1 MATILLVFIYIFYI
15 GLGIPDSLLGAAWPA
30 IYGDLSV
37 PISYASLVSVII
49 SCGTVLS
56 SLFSAHVIAKLGTP
70 RVTVLST
77 SLTAIALLGFSFSQ
91 NFLWLCI
98 CAVPL
103 GIGAG
108 SIDTALNNYVVL
120 HYNSMQ
126 VNFLHCFYGV
136 GVTVSPYLM
145 SLALSDN
152 MNWRGGYKTVFF
164 IQLTIA
170 ALSIISL
177 PIWKRVNQANPQEK
191 PIQVLSLPQML
202 KRKKIWASCGVF
214 LGISS
219 LESTCLIWGS
229 TYLSE
234 SVGMSADAA
243 AALITFYFI
252 GMTVGRL
259 LSGLLT
265 IKYSDWQII
274 FSGQAV
280 IFVAIIML
288 LMETN
293 TIITALG
300 LFLIGLGNGPIF
312 PNITHLTPGLYSK
325 ETSQSIIGIEMA
337 FSNLSIMLTPILF
350 GVVTTYTGIAIFP
363 KFLLIMFLIMIGC
376 TITLKVGDA
385 RSRAKRHLICHAAEH
400 E

>member
-15 GLGIPDSLLGAAWPA
+15 GLGVPDSLLGAAWPA
-30 IYGDLSV
+30 IYSELSV
-37 PISYASLVSVII
+37 PVSYASFISSII
-49 SCGTVLS
+49 SCGTVFS
-56 SLFSAHVIAKLGTP
+56 SLFSTRVIAKLGTP

-77 SLTAIALLGFSFSQ
+77 SLTAIALLGFSCSH

-98 CAVPL
+98 CGIPL

-108 SIDTALNNYVVL
+108 SIDTALNNYVAL
-120 HYNSMQ
+120 HYTSMQ
-126 VNFLHCFYGV
+126 INFLHCFYGV

-152 MNWRGGYKTVFF
+152 MNWRGGYRTVFF

-170 ALSIISL
+170 ALSVISL
-177 PIWKRVNQANPQEK
+177 PIWKKVKQALPQEE
-191 PIQVLSLPQML
+191 PIRVLSLSQML
-202 KRKKIWASCGVF
+202 RRRKIWASCGVF

-219 LESTCLIWGS
+219 LESTCQIWGS

-234 SVGMSADAA
+234 SVGMSADVA

-280 IFVAIIML
+280 IFVAIILL
-288 LMETN
+288 LMQTN
-293 TIITALG
+293 AIITALG
-300 LFLIGLGNGPIF
+300 LFLIGLGNGPVF

-350 GVVTTYTGIAIFP
+350 GVVTTYTGVAIFP

-385 RSRAKRHLICHAAEH
+385 KSRTKRQNV
-400 E
+400 

>member
-15 GLGIPDSLLGAAWPA
+15 GLGVPDSLLGAAWPA
-30 IYGDLSV
+30 IYSELSV
-37 PISYASLVSVII
+37 PVSYASFISSII
-49 SCGTVLS
+49 SCGTVFS
-56 SLFSAHVIAKLGTP
+56 SLFSTRVIAKLGTP
-70 RVTVLST
+70 RVTVFST
-77 SLTAIALLGFSFSQ
+77 SLTAIALLGFSCSH

-98 CAVPL
+98 CGIPL

-108 SIDTALNNYVVL
+108 SIDTALNNYVAL
-120 HYNSMQ
+120 HYTSMQ
-126 VNFLHCFYGV
+126 ISFLHCFYGV

-152 MNWRGGYKTVFF
+152 MNWRGGYRTVFF

-170 ALSIISL
+170 ALSVISL
-177 PIWKRVNQANPQEK
+177 PIWKKVKQALPQEE
-191 PIQVLSLPQML
+191 PIQVLSLSQML
-202 KRKKIWASCGVF
+202 RRRKIWASCGVF

-234 SVGMSADAA
+234 SVGMSADVA

-252 GMTVGRL
+252 GMTVGRF

-280 IFVAIIML
+280 IFVAVILL
-288 LMETN
+288 LMQTN
-293 TIITALG
+293 AIITALG

-350 GVVTTYTGIAIFP
+350 GVVTTYTGVAIFP
-363 KFLLIMFLIMIGC
+363 KFLLIMFLIMIVC

-385 RSRAKRHLICHAAEH
+385 KSRTKRQNV
-400 E
+400 

>member
-126 VNFLHCFYGV
+126 VNFLHCFYGL

-177 PIWKRVNQANPQEK
+177 PIWKRISQANPQEK
-191 PIQVLSLPQML
+191 PIQVLSLSQML
-202 KRKKIWASCGVF
+202 KRKKVWASCGVF
-214 LGISS
+214 IGISA

-229 TYLSE
+229 TFLAE
-234 SVGMSADAA
+234 SVGIPADTA

-252 GMTVGRL
+252 GMTLSRL
-259 LSGLLT
+259 LSGVLT

-274 FSGQAV
+274 FSGQSV
-280 IFVAIIML
+280 IFIAVVL
-288 LMETN
+288 LLIQNNVMAAT
-293 TIITALG
+293 LG

-312 PNITHLTPGLYSK
+312 PNITHLTPELYSK
-325 ETSQSIIGIEMA
+325 EASQSIIGIQIA
-337 FSNLSIMLTPILF
+337 FSYLSVMLTPVLF
-350 GVVTTYTGIAIFP
+350 SVVTTFAGISVFP
-363 KFLLIMFLIMIGC
+363 NFLLVMFLLMIGC
-376 TITLKVGDA
+376 TIVLKIGDA
-385 RSRAKRHLICHAAEH
+385 KSRTKRQNV
-400 E
+400 

>member
-15 GLGIPDSLLGAAWPA
+15 GLGVPDSLLGAAWPA
-30 IYGDLSV
+30 IYSELSV
-37 PISYASLVSVII
+37 PVSYASFISSII
-49 SCGTVLS
+49 SCGTVFS
-56 SLFSAHVIAKLGTP
+56 SLFSTRVIAKLGTP

-77 SLTAIALLGFSFSQ
+77 SLTAIALLGFSCSH

-98 CAVPL
+98 CGIPL

-108 SIDTALNNYVVL
+108 SIDTALNNYVAL
-120 HYNSMQ
+120 HYTSMQ
-126 VNFLHCFYGV
+126 INFLHCFYGV

-152 MNWRGGYKTVFF
+152 MNWRGGYRTVFF

-170 ALSIISL
+170 ALSVISL
-177 PIWKRVNQANPQEK
+177 PIWKKVKQALPQEE
-191 PIQVLSLPQML
+191 PIRVLSLSQML
-202 KRKKIWASCGVF
+202 RRRKIWASCGVF

-234 SVGMSADAA
+234 SVGMSADVA

-265 IKYSDWQII
+265 IKYSDWKII

-280 IFVAIIML
+280 IFVAIILL
-288 LMETN
+288 LMQTN
-293 TIITALG
+293 AIITALG

-350 GVVTTYTGIAIFP
+350 GVVTTYTGVAIFP

-385 RSRAKRHLICHAAEH
+385 KSRTKRQNV
-400 E
+400 

>member
-15 GLGIPDSLLGAAWPA
+15 GLGVPDSLLGAAWPA
-30 IYGDLSV
+30 IYSELSV
-37 PISYASLVSVII
+37 TVSYASFISSII
-49 SCGTVLS
+49 SCGTVFS
-56 SLFSAHVIAKLGTP
+56 SLFSTRVIAKLGTP

-77 SLTAIALLGFSFSQ
+77 SLTAIALLGFSCSH

-98 CAVPL
+98 CGIPL

-108 SIDTALNNYVVL
+108 SIDTALNNYVAL
-120 HYNSMQ
+120 HYTSMQ
-126 VNFLHCFYGV
+126 INFLHCFYGV
-136 GVTVSPYLM
+136 GVTISPYLM

-152 MNWRGGYKTVFF
+152 MNWRGGYRTVFF

-170 ALSIISL
+170 ALSVISL
-177 PIWKRVNQANPQEK
+177 PIWKKVKQALPQEE
-191 PIQVLSLPQML
+191 PIRVLSLSQML
-202 KRKKIWASCGVF
+202 RRRKIWASCGVF

-234 SVGMSADAA
+234 SVGISADVA

-280 IFVAIIML
+280 IFVAIILL
-288 LMETN
+288 LMQTN
-293 TIITALG
+293 AIITALG
-300 LFLIGLGNGPIF
+300 LFLIGLGNGPVF

-350 GVVTTYTGIAIFP
+350 GVVTTYTGVAIFP

-385 RSRAKRHLICHAAEH
+385 KSRTKRQNV
-400 E
+400 

>member
-15 GLGIPDSLLGAAWPA
+15 GLGVPDSLLGAAWPA
-30 IYGDLSV
+30 IYSELSV
-37 PISYASLVSVII
+37 PVSYASFISSII
-49 SCGTVLS
+49 SCGTVFS
-56 SLFSAHVIAKLGTP
+56 SLFSTRVIAKLGTP

-77 SLTAIALLGFSFSQ
+77 SLTAIALLGFSCSH

-98 CAVPL
+98 CGIPL

-108 SIDTALNNYVVL
+108 SIDTALNNYVAL
-120 HYNSMQ
+120 HYTSMQ
-126 VNFLHCFYGV
+126 INSLHCFYGV

-152 MNWRGGYKTVFF
+152 MNWRGGYRTVFF

-170 ALSIISL
+170 ALSVISL
-177 PIWKRVNQANPQEK
+177 PIWKKVKQALPQEE
-191 PIQVLSLPQML
+191 PIRVLSLSQML
-202 KRKKIWASCGVF
+202 RRRKIWASCGVF

-234 SVGMSADAA
+234 SVGMSADVA

-280 IFVAIIML
+280 IFVAIILL
-288 LMETN
+288 LMQTN
-293 TIITALG
+293 AIITALG

-350 GVVTTYTGIAIFP
+350 GVVTTYTGVAIFP

-385 RSRAKRHLICHAAEH
+385 KSRTKRQNV
-400 E
+400 

>member
-15 GLGIPDSLLGAAWPA
+15 GLGVPDSLLGAAWPA
-30 IYGDLSV
+30 IYSELSV
-37 PISYASLVSVII
+37 PVSYASFISSII
-49 SCGTVLS
+49 SCGTVFS
-56 SLFSAHVIAKLGTP
+56 SLFSTRVIAKLGTP

-77 SLTAIALLGFSFSQ
+77 SLTAIALLGFSCSH

-98 CAVPL
+98 CGILL

-108 SIDTALNNYVVL
+108 SIDTALNNYVAL
-120 HYNSMQ
+120 HYTSMQ
-126 VNFLHCFYGV
+126 INFLHCFYGV

-152 MNWRGGYKTVFF
+152 MNWRGGYRTVFF

-170 ALSIISL
+170 ALSVISL
-177 PIWKRVNQANPQEK
+177 PIWKKVKQALPQEE
-191 PIQVLSLPQML
+191 PIRVLSLSQML
-202 KRKKIWASCGVF
+202 RRRKIWASCGVF

-234 SVGMSADAA
+234 SVGMSADVA

-280 IFVAIIML
+280 IFVAIILL
-288 LMETN
+288 LMQTN
-293 TIITALG
+293 AIITALG
-300 LFLIGLGNGPIF
+300 LFLIGLGNGPVF

-350 GVVTTYTGIAIFP
+350 GVVTTYTGVAIFP

-385 RSRAKRHLICHAAEH
+385 KSRTKRQNV
-400 E
+400 

>member
-1 MATILLVFIYIFYI
+1 MQ
-15 GLGIPDSLLGAAWPA
+15 
-30 IYGDLSV
+30 
-37 PISYASLVSVII
+37 
-49 SCGTVLS
+49 SC
-56 SLFSAHVIAKLGTP
+56 
-70 RVTVLST
+70 T
-77 SLTAIALLGFSFSQ
+77 SLTAIALLGFSCSH

-98 CAVPL
+98 CGIPL

-108 SIDTALNNYVVL
+108 SIDTALNNYVAL
-120 HYNSMQ
+120 HYTSMQ
-126 VNFLHCFYGV
+126 INFLHCFYGV
-136 GVTVSPYLM
+136 GVTISPYLM

-152 MNWRGGYKTVFF
+152 MNWRGGYRTVFF

-170 ALSIISL
+170 ALSVISL
-177 PIWKRVNQANPQEK
+177 PIWKKVKQALPQEE
-191 PIQVLSLPQML
+191 PIRVLSLSQML
-202 KRKKIWASCGVF
+202 RRRKIWASCGVF

-234 SVGMSADAA
+234 SVGMSADVA

-280 IFVAIIML
+280 IFVAIILL
-288 LMETN
+288 LMQTN
-293 TIITALG
+293 AIITALG
-300 LFLIGLGNGPIF
+300 LFLIGLGNGPVF

-350 GVVTTYTGIAIFP
+350 GVVTTYTGVAIFP

-385 RSRAKRHLICHAAEH
+385 KSRTKRQNV
-400 E
+400 

>member
-15 GLGIPDSLLGAAWPA
+15 GLGVPDSLLGAAWPA
-30 IYGDLSV
+30 IYSELSV
-37 PISYASLVSVII
+37 PVSYASFISSII
-49 SCGTVLS
+49 SCGTVFS
-56 SLFSAHVIAKLGTP
+56 SLFSTRVIAKLGTP

-77 SLTAIALLGFSFSQ
+77 SLTAIALLGFSCSH

-98 CAVPL
+98 CGIPL

-108 SIDTALNNYVVL
+108 SIDTALNNYVAL
-120 HYNSMQ
+120 HYTSMQ
-126 VNFLHCFYGV
+126 INFLHCFYGV
-136 GVTVSPYLM
+136 GVTISPYLM

-152 MNWRGGYKTVFF
+152 MNWRGGYRTVFF

-170 ALSIISL
+170 ALSVISL
-177 PIWKRVNQANPQEK
+177 PIWKKVKQALPQEE
-191 PIQVLSLPQML
+191 PIQVLSLSQML
-202 KRKKIWASCGVF
+202 RRRKIWASCGVF

-234 SVGMSADAA
+234 SVGMSADVA

-280 IFVAIIML
+280 IFVAIILL
-288 LMETN
+288 LMQTN
-293 TIITALG
+293 AIITALG
-300 LFLIGLGNGPIF
+300 LFLIGLGNGPVF

-350 GVVTTYTGIAIFP
+350 GVVTTYTGVAIFP

-385 RSRAKRHLICHAAEH
+385 KSRTKRQNV
-400 E
+400 

>member
-15 GLGIPDSLLGAAWPA
+15 GLGVPDSLLGAAWPA
-30 IYGDLSV
+30 IYSELSV
-37 PISYASLVSVII
+37 PVSYASFISSII
-49 SCGTVLS
+49 SCGTVFS
-56 SLFSAHVIAKLGTP
+56 SLFSTRVIAKLGTP

-77 SLTAIALLGFSFSQ
+77 SLTAIALLGFSCSH

-98 CAVPL
+98 CGIPL

-108 SIDTALNNYVVL
+108 SIDTALNNYVAL
-120 HYNSMQ
+120 HYTSMQ
-126 VNFLHCFYGV
+126 INFLHCFYGV

-152 MNWRGGYKTVFF
+152 MNWRGGYRTVFF

-170 ALSIISL
+170 ALSVISL
-177 PIWKRVNQANPQEK
+177 PIWKKVKQALPQEE
-191 PIQVLSLPQML
+191 PIRVLSLSQML
-202 KRKKIWASCGVF
+202 RRRKIWASCGVF

-234 SVGMSADAA
+234 SVAMSADVA

-280 IFVAIIML
+280 IFVAIILL
-288 LMETN
+288 LMQTN
-293 TIITALG
+293 AIITALG

-350 GVVTTYTGIAIFP
+350 GVVTTYTGVAIFP

-385 RSRAKRHLICHAAEH
+385 KSRTKRQNV
-400 E
+400 

>member
-15 GLGIPDSLLGAAWPA
+15 GLGVPDSLLGAAWPA
-30 IYGDLSV
+30 IYSELSV
-37 PISYASLVSVII
+37 PVSYASFISSII
-49 SCGTVLS
+49 SCGTVFS
-56 SLFSAHVIAKLGTP
+56 SLFSTRVIAKLGTP

-77 SLTAIALLGFSFSQ
+77 SLTAIALLGFSCSH

-98 CAVPL
+98 CGIPL

-108 SIDTALNNYVVL
+108 SIDTALNNYVAL
-120 HYNSMQ
+120 HYTSMQ
-126 VNFLHCFYGV
+126 INFLHCFYGV

-152 MNWRGGYKTVFF
+152 MNWRGGYRTVFF

-170 ALSIISL
+170 ALSVISL
-177 PIWKRVNQANPQEK
+177 PIWKKVKQALPQEE
-191 PIQVLSLPQML
+191 PIRVLSLSQML
-202 KRKKIWASCGVF
+202 RRRKIWASCGVF

-234 SVGMSADAA
+234 SVGMSADVA

-280 IFVAIIML
+280 IFVAIILL
-288 LMETN
+288 LMQTN
-293 TIITALG
+293 AIITALG

-350 GVVTTYTGIAIFP
+350 GVVTTYTGVAIFP

-385 RSRAKRHLICHAAEH
+385 KSRTKRQNV
-400 E
+400 

>member
-1 MATILLVFIYIFYI
+1 MLSYKLIYIFYI

-37 PISYASLVSVII
+37 TVSYASLVLVII

-56 SLFSAHVIAKLGTP
+56 SLFSAHVIAKVGTP

-126 VNFLHCFYGV
+126 TNFLHCFYCV

-152 MNWRGGYKTVFF
+152 MNWRGGYKTAFF
-164 IQLTIA
+164 VQSAIA
-170 ALSIISL
+170 VLAVMSL
-177 PIWKRVNQANPQEK
+177 PIWKKVKQTQPQEEH
-191 PIQVLSLPQML
+191 IQVLSLSQML
-202 KRKKIWASCGVF
+202 KRKTIWASCGVF
-214 LGISS
+214 IGISV
-219 LESTCLIWGS
+219 LESTCLIWGG
-229 TYLSE
+229 TFLSE
-234 SVGMSADAA
+234 SVGMPADTAST
-243 AALITFYFI
+243 LITFYFI
-252 GMTVGRL
+252 GMALSRL
-259 LSGLLT
+259 LSGVLT

-280 IFVAIIML
+280 IFMAVIL
-288 LMETN
+288 LLIQNSVMAAT
-293 TIITALG
+293 LG

-312 PNITHLTPGLYSK
+312 PNTTHLTPGLYSK
-325 ETSQSIIGIEMA
+325 EPERICGEAVCS
-337 FSNLSIMLTPILF
+337 FR
-350 GVVTTYTGIAIFP
+350 
-363 KFLLIMFLIMIGC
+363 FLCYRKLLCYANGREI
-376 TITLKVGDA
+376 
-385 RSRAKRHLICHAAEH
+385 
-400 E
+400 

>member
-15 GLGIPDSLLGAAWPA
+15 GLGVPDSLLGAAWPA
-30 IYGDLSV
+30 IYSELSV
-37 PISYASLVSVII
+37 PVSYASFISSII
-49 SCGTVLS
+49 SCGTVFS
-56 SLFSAHVIAKLGTP
+56 SLFSTRVIAKLGTP

-77 SLTAIALLGFSFSQ
+77 SLTAIALLGFSCSH

-98 CAVPL
+98 CGIPL

-108 SIDTALNNYVVL
+108 SIDTALNNYVAL
-120 HYNSMQ
+120 HYTSMQ
-126 VNFLHCFYGV
+126 INFLHCFYGV

-152 MNWRGGYKTVFF
+152 MNWRGGYRTVFF
-164 IQLTIA
+164 IQLAIA
-170 ALSIISL
+170 ALSVISL
-177 PIWKRVNQANPQEK
+177 PIWKKVKQALPQEE
-191 PIQVLSLPQML
+191 PIRVLSLSQML
-202 KRKKIWASCGVF
+202 RRRKIWASCGVF

-234 SVGMSADAA
+234 SVGMSADVA

-280 IFVAIIML
+280 IFVAIILL
-288 LMETN
+288 LMQTN
-293 TIITALG
+293 AIITALG

-350 GVVTTYTGIAIFP
+350 GVVTTYTGVAIFP

-385 RSRAKRHLICHAAEH
+385 KSRTKRQNV
-400 E
+400 

>member
-15 GLGIPDSLLGAAWPA
+15 GLGVPDSLLGAAWPA
-30 IYGDLSV
+30 IYSELSV
-37 PISYASLVSVII
+37 PVSYASFISSII
-49 SCGTVLS
+49 SCGTVFS
-56 SLFSAHVIAKLGTP
+56 SLFSTRVIAKLGTP

-77 SLTAIALLGFSFSQ
+77 SLTAIALLGFSCSH

-98 CAVPL
+98 CGIPL

-108 SIDTALNNYVVL
+108 SIDTALNNYVAL
-120 HYNSMQ
+120 HYTSMQ
-126 VNFLHCFYGV
+126 INFLHCFYGV
-136 GVTVSPYLM
+136 GVTISPYLM

-152 MNWRGGYKTVFF
+152 INWRGGYRTVFF

-170 ALSIISL
+170 ALSVISL
-177 PIWKRVNQANPQEK
+177 PIWKKVKQALPQEE
-191 PIQVLSLPQML
+191 PIRVLSLSQML
-202 KRKKIWASCGVF
+202 RRRKIWASCGVF

-234 SVGMSADAA
+234 SVGMSADVA

-280 IFVAIIML
+280 IFVAIILL
-288 LMETN
+288 LMQTN
-293 TIITALG
+293 AIITALG

-350 GVVTTYTGIAIFP
+350 GVVTTYTGVAIFP

-385 RSRAKRHLICHAAEH
+385 KSRTKRQNV
-400 E
+400 

>member
-15 GLGIPDSLLGAAWPA
+15 GLGVPDSLLGAAWTA
-30 IYGDLSV
+30 IYSELSV
-37 PISYASLVSVII
+37 PVSYASFISSII
-49 SCGTVLS
+49 SCGTVFS
-56 SLFSAHVIAKLGTP
+56 SLFSTRVIAKLGTP

-77 SLTAIALLGFSFSQ
+77 SLTAIALLGFSCSH

-98 CAVPL
+98 CGIPL

-108 SIDTALNNYVVL
+108 SIDTALNNYVAL
-120 HYNSMQ
+120 HYTSMQ
-126 VNFLHCFYGV
+126 INFLHCFYGV

-152 MNWRGGYKTVFF
+152 MNWRGGYRTVFF

-170 ALSIISL
+170 ALSVISL
-177 PIWKRVNQANPQEK
+177 PIWKKVKQALPQEE
-191 PIQVLSLPQML
+191 PIRVLSLSQML
-202 KRKKIWASCGVF
+202 RRRKIWASCGVF

-234 SVGMSADAA
+234 SVGMSADVA

-280 IFVAIIML
+280 IFVAIILL
-288 LMETN
+288 LMQTN
-293 TIITALG
+293 AIITALG

-350 GVVTTYTGIAIFP
+350 GVVTTYTGVAIFP

-385 RSRAKRHLICHAAEH
+385 KSRTKRQNV
-400 E
+400 

>member
-15 GLGIPDSLLGAAWPA
+15 GLGVPDSLLGAAWPA
-30 IYGDLSV
+30 IYSELSV
-37 PISYASLVSVII
+37 PVSYASFISSII
-49 SCGTVLS
+49 SCGTVFS
-56 SLFSAHVIAKLGTP
+56 SLFSTRVIAKLGTP

-77 SLTAIALLGFSFSQ
+77 SLTAIALLGFSCSH

-98 CAVPL
+98 CGIPL

-108 SIDTALNNYVVL
+108 SIDTALNNYVAL
-120 HYNSMQ
+120 HYTSMQ
-126 VNFLHCFYGV
+126 INFLHCFYGV
-136 GVTVSPYLM
+136 GVTISPYLM

-152 MNWRGGYKTVFF
+152 MNWRGGYRTVFF

-170 ALSIISL
+170 ALSVISL
-177 PIWKRVNQANPQEK
+177 PIWKKVKQALPQEE
-191 PIQVLSLPQML
+191 PIRVLSLSQML
-202 KRKKIWASCGVF
+202 RRRKIWASCGVF

-234 SVGMSADAA
+234 SVGMSADVA

-280 IFVAIIML
+280 IFVAIILL
-288 LMETN
+288 LMQTN
-293 TIITALG
+293 AIITALG
-300 LFLIGLGNGPIF
+300 LFLIGLGNGPVF

-325 ETSQSIIGIEMA
+325 ET
-337 FSNLSIMLTPILF
+337 
-350 GVVTTYTGIAIFP
+350 
-363 KFLLIMFLIMIGC
+363 
-376 TITLKVGDA
+376 
-385 RSRAKRHLICHAAEH
+385 
-400 E
+400 

>member
-15 GLGIPDSLLGAAWPA
+15 GLGVPDSLLGAAWPA
-30 IYGDLSV
+30 IYSELSV
-37 PISYASLVSVII
+37 PVSYASFISSII
-49 SCGTVLS
+49 SCGTVFS
-56 SLFSAHVIAKLGTP
+56 SLFSTRVIAKLGTP

-77 SLTAIALLGFSFSQ
+77 SLTAIALLGFSCSH

-98 CAVPL
+98 CGIPL

-108 SIDTALNNYVVL
+108 SIDTALNNYVAL
-120 HYNSMQ
+120 HYTSMQ
-126 VNFLHCFYGV
+126 INFLHCFYGV
-136 GVTVSPYLM
+136 GVTISPYLM
-145 SLALSDN
+145 SFALSDN
-152 MNWRGGYKTVFF
+152 MNWRGGYRTVFF

-170 ALSIISL
+170 ALSVISL
-177 PIWKRVNQANPQEK
+177 PIWKKVKQALPQEE
-191 PIQVLSLPQML
+191 PIRVLSLSQML
-202 KRKKIWASCGVF
+202 RRRKIWASCGVF

-234 SVGMSADAA
+234 SVGMSADVA

-280 IFVAIIML
+280 IFVAIILL
-288 LMETN
+288 LMQTN
-293 TIITALG
+293 AIITALG
-300 LFLIGLGNGPIF
+300 LFLIGLGNGPVF

-350 GVVTTYTGIAIFP
+350 GVVTTYTGVAIFP

-385 RSRAKRHLICHAAEH
+385 KSRTKRQNV
-400 E
+400 

>member
-15 GLGIPDSLLGAAWPA
+15 GLGVPDSLLGAAWPA
-30 IYGDLSV
+30 IYSELSV
-37 PISYASLVSVII
+37 PVSYASFISSII
-49 SCGTVLS
+49 SCGTVFS
-56 SLFSAHVIAKLGTP
+56 SLFSTRVIAKLGTP

-77 SLTAIALLGFSFSQ
+77 SLTAIALLGFSCSH

-98 CAVPL
+98 CGIPL
-103 GIGAG
+103 EIGAG
-108 SIDTALNNYVVL
+108 SIDTALNNYVAL
-120 HYNSMQ
+120 HYTSMQ
-126 VNFLHCFYGV
+126 INFLHCFYGV

-152 MNWRGGYKTVFF
+152 MNWRGGYRTVFF

-170 ALSIISL
+170 ALSVISL
-177 PIWKRVNQANPQEK
+177 PIWKKVKQALPQEE
-191 PIQVLSLPQML
+191 PIRVLSLSQML
-202 KRKKIWASCGVF
+202 RRRKIWASCGVF

-234 SVGMSADAA
+234 SVGMSADVA

-280 IFVAIIML
+280 IFVAIILL
-288 LMETN
+288 LMQTN
-293 TIITALG
+293 AIITALG

-350 GVVTTYTGIAIFP
+350 GVVTTYTGVAIFP

-385 RSRAKRHLICHAAEH
+385 KSRTKRQNV
-400 E
+400 

>member
-15 GLGIPDSLLGAAWPA
+15 GLGVPDSLLGAAWPA
-30 IYGDLSV
+30 IYSELSV
-37 PISYASLVSVII
+37 PVSYASFISSII
-49 SCGTVLS
+49 SCGTVFS
-56 SLFSAHVIAKLGTP
+56 SLFSTRVIAKLGTP

-77 SLTAIALLGFSFSQ
+77 SLTAIALLGFSCSH

-98 CAVPL
+98 CGIPL

-108 SIDTALNNYVVL
+108 SIDTALNSYVAL
-120 HYNSMQ
+120 HYTSMQ
-126 VNFLHCFYGV
+126 INFLHCFYGV
-136 GVTVSPYLM
+136 GVTISPYLM

-152 MNWRGGYKTVFF
+152 MNWRGGYRTVFF

-170 ALSIISL
+170 ALSVISL
-177 PIWKRVNQANPQEK
+177 PIWKKVKQALPQEE
-191 PIQVLSLPQML
+191 PIRVLSLSQML
-202 KRKKIWASCGVF
+202 RRRKIWASCGVF

-234 SVGMSADAA
+234 SVGMSADVA

-280 IFVAIIML
+280 IFVAIILL
-288 LMETN
+288 LMQTN
-293 TIITALG
+293 AIITALG
-300 LFLIGLGNGPIF
+300 LFLIGLGNGPVF

-350 GVVTTYTGIAIFP
+350 GVVTTYTGVAIFP

-385 RSRAKRHLICHAAEH
+385 KSRTKRQNV
-400 E
+400 

>member
-15 GLGIPDSLLGAAWPA
+15 GLGVPDSLLGAAWPA
-30 IYGDLSV
+30 IYSELSV
-37 PISYASLVSVII
+37 PVSYASFISSII
-49 SCGTVLS
+49 SCGTVFS
-56 SLFSAHVIAKLGTP
+56 SLFSTRVIAKLGTP

-77 SLTAIALLGFSFSQ
+77 SLTAIALLGFSCSH

-98 CAVPL
+98 CGIPL

-108 SIDTALNNYVVL
+108 SIDTALNNYVAL
-120 HYNSMQ
+120 HYTSMQ
-126 VNFLHCFYGV
+126 INFLHCFYGV

-152 MNWRGGYKTVFF
+152 MNWRGGYRTVFF

-170 ALSIISL
+170 ALSVISL
-177 PIWKRVNQANPQEK
+177 PIWKKVKQALPQEE
-191 PIQVLSLPQML
+191 PIQVLSLSQML
-202 KRKKIWASCGVF
+202 RRRKIWASCGVF

-234 SVGMSADAA
+234 SVGMSADVA

-280 IFVAIIML
+280 IFVAIILL
-288 LMETN
+288 LMQTN
-293 TIITALG
+293 AIITALG

-337 FSNLSIMLTPILF
+337 FSNLSIMLTPIFF
-350 GVVTTYTGIAIFP
+350 GVVTTYTGVAIFP

-385 RSRAKRHLICHAAEH
+385 KSRTKRQNV
-400 E
+400 

>member
-15 GLGIPDSLLGAAWPA
+15 GLGVPDSLLGAAWPA
-30 IYGDLSV
+30 IYSELSV
-37 PISYASLVSVII
+37 PVSYASFISSII
-49 SCGTVLS
+49 SCGTVFS
-56 SLFSAHVIAKLGTP
+56 SLFSTRVIAKLGTP

-77 SLTAIALLGFSFSQ
+77 SLTAIALLGFSCSH

-98 CAVPL
+98 CGIPL

-108 SIDTALNNYVVL
+108 SIDTALNNYVAL
-120 HYNSMQ
+120 HYTSTQ
-126 VNFLHCFYGV
+126 INFLHCFYGV
-136 GVTVSPYLM
+136 GVTISPYLM

-152 MNWRGGYKTVFF
+152 MNWRGGYRTVFF

-170 ALSIISL
+170 ALSVISL
-177 PIWKRVNQANPQEK
+177 PIWKKVKQALPQEE
-191 PIQVLSLPQML
+191 PIRVLSLSQML
-202 KRKKIWASCGVF
+202 RRRKIWASCGVF

-234 SVGMSADAA
+234 SVGMSADVA

-280 IFVAIIML
+280 IFVAIILL
-288 LMETN
+288 LMQTN
-293 TIITALG
+293 AIITALG
-300 LFLIGLGNGPIF
+300 LFLIGLGNGPVF

-350 GVVTTYTGIAIFP
+350 GVVTTYTGVAIFP

-385 RSRAKRHLICHAAEH
+385 KSRTKRQNV
-400 E
+400 

>member
-15 GLGIPDSLLGAAWPA
+15 GLGVPDSLLGAAWPA
-30 IYGDLSV
+30 IYSELSV
-37 PISYASLVSVII
+37 PVSYASFISSII
-49 SCGTVLS
+49 SCGTVFS
-56 SLFSAHVIAKLGTP
+56 SLFSTRVIAKLGTP

-77 SLTAIALLGFSFSQ
+77 SLTAIALLGFSCSH

-98 CAVPL
+98 CGIPL

-108 SIDTALNNYVVL
+108 SIDTALNNYVAL
-120 HYNSMQ
+120 HYTSMQ
-126 VNFLHCFYGV
+126 INFLHCFYGV
-136 GVTVSPYLM
+136 GVTISPYLM

-152 MNWRGGYKTVFF
+152 MNWRGGYRTVFF

-170 ALSIISL
+170 ALSVISF
-177 PIWKRVNQANPQEK
+177 PIWKKVKQALPQEE
-191 PIQVLSLPQML
+191 PIRVLSLSQML
-202 KRKKIWASCGVF
+202 RRRKIWASCGVF

-234 SVGMSADAA
+234 SVGMSADVA

-280 IFVAIIML
+280 IFVAIILL
-288 LMETN
+288 LMQTN
-293 TIITALG
+293 AIITALG
-300 LFLIGLGNGPIF
+300 LFLIGLGNGPVF

-350 GVVTTYTGIAIFP
+350 GVVTTYTGVAIFP

-385 RSRAKRHLICHAAEH
+385 KSRTKRQNV
-400 E
+400 

>member
-177 PIWKRVNQANPQEK
+177 PIWKRISQANPQEK
-191 PIQVLSLPQML
+191 PIQVLSLSQML
-202 KRKKIWASCGVF
+202 KRKRSGHPVAYS
-214 LGISS
+214 
-219 LESTCLIWGS
+219 
-229 TYLSE
+229 SE
-234 SVGMSADAA
+234 SVLWNPPA
-243 AALITFYFI
+243 
-252 GMTVGRL
+252 
-259 LSGLLT
+259 
-265 IKYSDWQII
+265 
-274 FSGQAV
+274 
-280 IFVAIIML
+280 
-288 LMETN
+288 
-293 TIITALG
+293 
-300 LFLIGLGNGPIF
+300 
-312 PNITHLTPGLYSK
+312 
-325 ETSQSIIGIEMA
+325 
-337 FSNLSIMLTPILF
+337 
-350 GVVTTYTGIAIFP
+350 
-363 KFLLIMFLIMIGC
+363 
-376 TITLKVGDA
+376 
-385 RSRAKRHLICHAAEH
+385 
-400 E
+400 

>member
-15 GLGIPDSLLGAAWPA
+15 GLGVPDSLLGAAWPA
-30 IYGDLSV
+30 IYSELSV
-37 PISYASLVSVII
+37 PVSYASFISSII
-49 SCGTVLS
+49 SCGTVFS
-56 SLFSAHVIAKLGTP
+56 SLFSTRVIAKLGTP

-77 SLTAIALLGFSFSQ
+77 SLTAIALLGFSCSH

-98 CAVPL
+98 CGIPL

-108 SIDTALNNYVVL
+108 SIDTALNNYVAL
-120 HYNSMQ
+120 HYTSMQ
-126 VNFLHCFYGV
+126 INFLHCFFGV
-136 GVTVSPYLM
+136 GVTISPYLM

-152 MNWRGGYKTVFF
+152 MNWRGGYRTVFF

-170 ALSIISL
+170 ALSVISL
-177 PIWKRVNQANPQEK
+177 PIWKKVKQALPQEE
-191 PIQVLSLPQML
+191 PIRVLSLSQML
-202 KRKKIWASCGVF
+202 RRRKIWASCGVF

-234 SVGMSADAA
+234 SVGMSADVA

-280 IFVAIIML
+280 IFVAIILL
-288 LMETN
+288 LMQTN
-293 TIITALG
+293 AIITALG
-300 LFLIGLGNGPIF
+300 LFLIGLGNGPVF

-350 GVVTTYTGIAIFP
+350 GVVTTYTGVAIFP

-385 RSRAKRHLICHAAEH
+385 KSRTKRQNV
-400 E
+400 

>member
-15 GLGIPDSLLGAAWPA
+15 GLGVPDSLLGAAWPA
-30 IYGDLSV
+30 IYSELSV
-37 PISYASLVSVII
+37 PVSYASFISSII
-49 SCGTVLS
+49 SCGTVFS
-56 SLFSAHVIAKLGTP
+56 SLFSTRVIAKLGTP

-77 SLTAIALLGFSFSQ
+77 SLTAIALLGFSCSH

-98 CAVPL
+98 CGIPL

-108 SIDTALNNYVVL
+108 SIDTALNNYVAL
-120 HYNSMQ
+120 HYTSMQ
-126 VNFLHCFYGV
+126 INFLHCFYGV
-136 GVTVSPYLM
+136 GVTISPYLM

-152 MNWRGGYKTVFF
+152 MNWRGGYRTVFF

-170 ALSIISL
+170 ALSVISL
-177 PIWKRVNQANPQEK
+177 PIWKKVKQALPQEE
-191 PIQVLSLPQML
+191 PIRVLSLSQML
-202 KRKKIWASCGVF
+202 RRRKIWASCGVF

-234 SVGMSADAA
+234 SVGMSADVA

-280 IFVAIIML
+280 IFVAIILL
-288 LMETN
+288 LMQTN
-293 TIITALG
+293 AIITALG
-300 LFLIGLGNGPIF
+300 LFLIGLGNGPVF

-350 GVVTTYTGIAIFP
+350 GVVTTYTGVAIFP
-363 KFLLIMFLIMIGC
+363 KFLLIRFLIMIGC

-385 RSRAKRHLICHAAEH
+385 KSRTKRQNV
-400 E
+400 

>member
-15 GLGIPDSLLGAAWPA
+15 GLGVPDSLLGAAWPA
-30 IYGDLSV
+30 IYSELSV
-37 PISYASLVSVII
+37 PVSYASFISSII
-49 SCGTVLS
+49 SCGTVFS
-56 SLFSAHVIAKLGTP
+56 SLFSTRVIAKLGTP

-77 SLTAIALLGFSFSQ
+77 SLTAIALLGFSCSH

-98 CAVPL
+98 CGIPL

-108 SIDTALNNYVVL
+108 SIDTALNNYVAL
-120 HYNSMQ
+120 HYTSMQ
-126 VNFLHCFYGV
+126 INFLHCFYGV

-152 MNWRGGYKTVFF
+152 MNWRGGYRTVFF

-170 ALSIISL
+170 ALSVISL
-177 PIWKRVNQANPQEK
+177 PIWKKVKQALPQEE
-191 PIQVLSLPQML
+191 PIRVLSLSQML
-202 KRKKIWASCGVF
+202 RRRKIWASCGVF

-234 SVGMSADAA
+234 SVGMSADVA

-288 LMETN
+288 LMQTN
-293 TIITALG
+293 AIITALG

-350 GVVTTYTGIAIFP
+350 GVVTTYTGVAIFP

-385 RSRAKRHLICHAAEH
+385 KSRTKRQNV
-400 E
+400 

>member
-15 GLGIPDSLLGAAWPA
+15 GLGVPDSLLGAAWPA
-30 IYGDLSV
+30 IYSELSV
-37 PISYASLVSVII
+37 PVSYASFISSII
-49 SCGTVLS
+49 SCGTVFS
-56 SLFSAHVIAKLGTP
+56 SLFSTRVIAKLGTP

-77 SLTAIALLGFSFSQ
+77 SLTAIALLGFSCSH

-98 CAVPL
+98 CGIPL

-108 SIDTALNNYVVL
+108 SIDTALNNYVAL
-120 HYNSMQ
+120 HYTSMQ
-126 VNFLHCFYGV
+126 INFLHCFYGV
-136 GVTVSPYLM
+136 GVTISPYLM

-152 MNWRGGYKTVFF
+152 MNWRGGYRTVFF

-170 ALSIISL
+170 ALSVISL
-177 PIWKRVNQANPQEK
+177 PIWKKVKQALPQEE
-191 PIQVLSLPQML
+191 PIRVLSLSQML
-202 KRKKIWASCGVF
+202 RRRKIWASCGVF

-234 SVGMSADAA
+234 SVGMSADVA

-280 IFVAIIML
+280 IFVAIILL
-288 LMETN
+288 LMQTN
-293 TIITALG
+293 AIITALG
-300 LFLIGLGNGPIF
+300 LFLIGLGNGPVF
-312 PNITHLTPGLYSK
+312 PNITNLTPGLYSK

-350 GVVTTYTGIAIFP
+350 GVVTTYTGVAIFP

-385 RSRAKRHLICHAAEH
+385 KSRTKRQNV
-400 E
+400 

>member
-15 GLGIPDSLLGAAWPA
+15 GLGVPDSLLGAAWPA
-30 IYGDLSV
+30 IYSELSV
-37 PISYASLVSVII
+37 PVSYASFISSII
-49 SCGTVLS
+49 SCGTVFS
-56 SLFSAHVIAKLGTP
+56 SLFSTRVIAKLGTP

-77 SLTAIALLGFSFSQ
+77 SLTAIALLGFSCSH

-98 CAVPL
+98 CGIPL

-108 SIDTALNNYVVL
+108 SIDTALNNYVAL
-120 HYNSMQ
+120 HYTSMQ
-126 VNFLHCFYGV
+126 INFLHCFYGV
-136 GVTVSPYLM
+136 GVTISPYLM
-145 SLALSDN
+145 SLVLSDN
-152 MNWRGGYKTVFF
+152 MNWRGGYRTVFF

-170 ALSIISL
+170 ALSVISL
-177 PIWKRVNQANPQEK
+177 PIWKKVKQALPQEE
-191 PIQVLSLPQML
+191 PIRVLSLSQML
-202 KRKKIWASCGVF
+202 RRRKIWASCGVF

-234 SVGMSADAA
+234 SVGMSADVA

-280 IFVAIIML
+280 IFVAIILL
-288 LMETN
+288 LMQTN
-293 TIITALG
+293 AIITALG

-350 GVVTTYTGIAIFP
+350 GVVTTYTGVAIFP

-385 RSRAKRHLICHAAEH
+385 KSRTKRQNV
-400 E
+400 

>member
-15 GLGIPDSLLGAAWPA
+15 GLGVPDSLLGAAWPA
-30 IYGDLSV
+30 IYSELSV
-37 PISYASLVSVII
+37 PVSYASFISSII
-49 SCGTVLS
+49 SCGTVFS
-56 SLFSAHVIAKLGTP
+56 SLFSTRVIAKLGTP

-77 SLTAIALLGFSFSQ
+77 SLTAIALLGFSCSH

-98 CAVPL
+98 CGIPL

-108 SIDTALNNYVVL
+108 SIDTALNNYVAL
-120 HYNSMQ
+120 HYTSMQ
-126 VNFLHCFYGV
+126 INFLHCFYGV

-152 MNWRGGYKTVFF
+152 MNWRGGYRTVFF

-170 ALSIISL
+170 ALSVISL
-177 PIWKRVNQANPQEK
+177 PIWKKVKQALPQEE
-191 PIQVLSLPQML
+191 PIRVLSLSQML
-202 KRKKIWASCGVF
+202 RRRKIWASCGVF

-234 SVGMSADAA
+234 SVGMSADVA

-280 IFVAIIML
+280 IFVAIILL
-288 LMETN
+288 LMQTN
-293 TIITALG
+293 AIITTLG

-350 GVVTTYTGIAIFP
+350 GVVTTYTGVAIFP

-385 RSRAKRHLICHAAEH
+385 KSRTKRQNV
-400 E
+400 